1 MREAFNVAFSSPDLS
16 FVPSILSELN
26 LILIARLEENAL
38 HTYSLF
44 FIVRT

>member
-38 HTYSLF
+38 HMYILF

>member
-44 FIVRT
+44 LFVRT